1 MASRTDGADAVKPA
15 AKGIRAH
22 LLPLGDEAGPEPAPY
37 ALYGV
42 NLTLEPEMRPTGWE
56 DELDFGAA
64 KMAGLRS
71 PLTMWLIEGA
81 GLNIVVDTGCDVA
94 DLSPAVTTSVL
105 RNHMVWTEHRPEWTV
120 EAQLARF
127 DLEPAD
133 IDVVI
138 NTCCHFDHIGNNT
151 KFPKA
156 IFIVQKRELPL
167 AIHPPPWALYYYPE
181 FAFNLLDVRSRLEL
195 IDGDLR
201 ITDGVSV
208 HLLGGHS
215 PGTQVVLLDTAAGR
229 VCIPGDLVP
238 YYKNIEL
245 NWPMGAFFDVE
256 GIMHA
261 YQWMRTNADVI
272 VPHHD
277 WGFFDRHPDGVV
289 GLDVVRD
296 GNMALGGP
304 APRTASPAA
313 AGAPWDRSRK
323 P

>member
-1 MASRTDGADAVKPA
+1 MATANDGRAYGA
-15 AKGIRAH
+15 ASQAGIRAH

-37 ALYGV
+37 ALHGV
-42 NLTLEPEMRPTGWE
+42 NLTLEPELRPSGWE
-56 DELDFGAA
+56 DELDFGGVT
-64 KMAGLRS
+64 MAGLRS

-81 GLNIVVDTGCDVA
+81 GLKIVVDTGCDVSA
-94 DLSPAVTTSVL
+94 RSPAESSSVL
-105 RNHMVWTEHRPEWTV
+105 RDHTIWTEHRAEWTV

-151 KFPKA
+151 KFSNA
-156 IFIVQKRELPL
+156 TFVVQKRELPL
-167 AIHPPPWALYYYPE
+167 AIHPPRWALYYYPE
-181 FAFNLLDVRSRLEL
+181 FAFNLLDVRDRLEL

-215 PGTQVVLLDTAAGR
+215 PGTQVVLLETAVGR
-229 VCIPGDLVP
+229 VCIPGDLAP
-238 YYKNIEL
+238 FYKNIEL

-256 GIMHA
+256 AVVRA
-261 YQWMRTNADVI
+261 YAWMRTNADII

-277 WGFFDRHPDGVV
+277 WGFFDRYPDGTV
-289 GLDVVRD
+289 GL
-296 GNMALGGP
+296 P
-304 APRTASPAA
+304 PRPDSAVSATSPEH
-313 AGAPWDRSRK
+313 DRA
-323 P
+323 